1 MCTEHFDSLLQ
12 LATRMTD
19 PNPDLRPVVSE
30 VVCMVATNGASQAGG
45 LAPDDSPIG
54 AGVAKV
60 GARMCASS
68 EPRHLLSNVARLD
81 ARCDIKR
88 VCQECSGEVPILQY
102 SQ

>member
-1 MCTEHFDSLLQ
+1 MVSLLQLDRGMCIEHFDSLLQ
-12 LATRMTD
+12 LATRMMD
-19 PNPDLRPVVSE
+19 PNPDLRPVLSE

-68 EPRHLLSNVARLD
+68 EPRHLLFLTWSRQSVR
-81 ARCDIKR
+81 
-88 VCQECSGEVPILQY
+88 
-102 SQ
+102 